1 MNVLRNRGIAAFV
14 LVGMAASAGACSRD
28 EARPLDEPSARPV
41 DRVSA
46 SRTPSAERPRIV
58 VLGDSLTSGL
68 GLPAD
73 QAFPSVLQWRLE
85 QSAMRYEVV
94 NAGVSG
100 DTSAGGLRRL
110 EWALDG
116 DVRVLVLAL
125 GANDGLR
132 GLSGDQMKRN
142 LRTIIERSR
151 ARGVDVLLCG
161 MEAPPN
167 FGPAYTAEFRRAY
180 AEVARASGV
189 RFVPFLLEGIAGNA
203 SLNQAD
209 GIHPNAAG
217 ARRMADLV
225 WRELEPM
232 LHAPKGSPAAPST
245 SRDSNLVPLN
255 SSLL

>member
-1 MNVLRNRGIAAFV
+1 MNALRNRRIAAFV
-14 LVGMAASAGACSRD
+14 LVGMAAAVGACGGND
-28 EARPLDEPSARPV
+28 ARPLDEPPAGPI
-41 DRVSA
+41 DRA
-46 SRTPSAERPRIV
+46 GGSRTPSAGRPRVV

-73 QAFPSVLQWRLE
+73 EAFPSVLQRRLE
-85 QSAMRYEVV
+85 QAALTHEVM

-100 DTSAGGLRRL
+100 DPSAGGGRRL

-132 GLSGDQMKRN
+132 GLSAEQMERN

-167 FGPAYTAEFRRAY
+167 FGPAYTAEFRRSY
-180 AEVARASGV
+180 AEVARDTGV

-203 SLNQAD
+203 ALNQAD

-217 ARRMADLV
+217 ARRMANIV
-225 WRELEPM
+225 WGALEPM
-232 LHAPKGSPAAPST
+232 LRAPKPSTSTPST
-245 SRDSNLVPLN
+245 SRLTPTAATVP
-255 SSLL
+255 

>member
-1 MNVLRNRGIAAFV
+1 MNALRNHCIAAFV
-14 LVGMAASAGACSRD
+14 LAGMAVWVSACGRD
-28 EARPLDEPSARPV
+28 EARPLDEPPAGPI
-41 DRVSA
+41 DRA
-46 SRTPSAERPRIV
+46 AGSRTSSAERPRIV

-73 QAFPSVLQWRLE
+73 RAFPSALQQRLE
-85 QSAMRYEVV
+85 QSAMRYDVM

-110 EWALDG
+110 DWALDG

-132 GLSGDQMKRN
+132 GLSAGQMKRN

-161 MEAPPN
+161 MEAPPD
-167 FGPAYTAEFRRAY
+167 FGPAYTAEFRRTY
-180 AEVARASGV
+180 ADVARDTGV

-217 ARRMADLV
+217 ARRMADIV

-232 LHAPKGSPAAPST
+232 LRAPKPSPATPST
-245 SRDSNLVPLN
+245 SQDSNLVPLS

>member
-1 MNVLRNRGIAAFV
+1 MNALRNRCVAAFV
-14 LVGMAASAGACSRD
+14 LVGMTGWAGGCGRD
-28 EARPLDEPSARPV
+28 EARPLDEPPAGPN
-41 DRVSA
+41 DRASG

-68 GLPAD
+68 GLPAE
-73 QAFPSVLQWRLE
+73 QAFPSVLQRHVE
-85 QSAMRYEVV
+85 QTAMRYEVV

-110 EWALDG
+110 EWTLDG
-116 DVRVLVLAL
+116 DVSVLVLAL

-132 GLSGDQMKRN
+132 GLSADQMERN

-167 FGPAYTAEFRRAY
+167 FGPGYTDEFRRSY
-180 AEVARASGV
+180 AEVARDTGV

-209 GIHPNAAG
+209 GIHPNASG
-217 ARRMADLV
+217 ARRMADIV

-232 LHAPKGSPAAPST
+232 LRAPKPSPATPST
-245 SRDSNLVPLN
+245 SQDSNLVPLS